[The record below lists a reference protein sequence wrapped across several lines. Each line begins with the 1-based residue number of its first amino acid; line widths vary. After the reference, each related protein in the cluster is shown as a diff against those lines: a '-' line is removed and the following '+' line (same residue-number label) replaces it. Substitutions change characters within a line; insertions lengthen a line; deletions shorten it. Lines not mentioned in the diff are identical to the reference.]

1 VNRNLIHQ
9 VKLASYF
16 LIAFLVHANFALTQN
31 INPGVDEV
39 FRPDE
44 VAEIRI
50 TLAPEDKAF
59 LLAPENR
66 YSEEYKQA
74 YFTMTNSQFN
84 VTLSTAVG
92 IRLRGNTSRGHD
104 KKGFKIDFREYGGSK
119 FKGYKKFNLKP
130 DVNDP
135 SMIRELLTLQYYRE
149 MNVPAARTHHVSL
162 YMNEEYMGIYLN
174 VEQIDDEFL
183 NLRHGHEEGFLYKCS
198 FGANLLDNG
207 QVFNTALYES
217 ELNEDDDTRAELD
230 HFVDV
235 LNNSLDAQFAE
246 KIEEVFD
253 VEGYLRQLAV
263 ESLLGHWDGYS
274 FNMNNYYLF
283 YNGQTGLM
291 EFFPY
296 DTDNTWGI
304 DWGSGHDWAKE
315 DLNYWYKNF
324 DTRPLTARILEVES
338 YRDQYNE
345 NLVELITLYFN
356 EEYLLP
362 LLEQYKTLLDPFVAN
377 DTYFD
382 NSFGFTLNDFRN
394 SFYTHVGSNHVKYGL
409 KEYLEVRTAY
419 ALTQIPGLITGAE
432 TDLRNEVHMYP
443 NPSAEP
449 SIFVCSSSQTFQTPV
464 VYHVSGMQI
473 PVEVRSVDENCHELV
488 MPSGTSKGLYFVN
501 VDGVVRKWVYQ

>member
-1 VNRNLIHQ
+1 MNIKTNRHL
-9 VKLASYF
+9 KPASYF
-16 LIAFLVHANFALTQN
+16 LIAFFVPVNFLLAQI

-39 FRPDE
+39 FRPGE
-44 VAEIRI
+44 VAEIRM
-50 TLAPEDKAF
+50 TMAPEDKAF

-74 YFTMTNSQFN
+74 SFTMTNSQFN
-84 VTLSTAVG
+84 ITLGTAVG

-104 KKGFKIDFREYGGSK
+104 KKGFKIDFREFGGSK

-135 SMIRELLTLQYYRE
+135 TMVRELLTMQYYRE
-149 MNVPAARTHHVSL
+149 MNVPAARTHHVRL
-162 YMNEEYMGIYLN
+162 YMNDEYMGIYLN

-207 QVFNTALYES
+207 QVFNTTLYES

-230 HFVDV
+230 HFVYV
-235 LNNSLDAQFAE
+235 LNNTSSAQFAE

-253 VEGYLRQLAV
+253 VQSYLRQLAV

-283 YNGQTGLM
+283 YNGETGLI

-304 DWGSGHDWAKE
+304 DWGSGRDWAKE
-315 DLNYWYKNF
+315 NLNYWYKNF

-345 NLVELITLYFN
+345 NLVEVITLYFN

-362 LLEQYKTLLDPFVAN
+362 LLEQYRTLLDPFVAS

-382 NSFGFTLNDFRN
+382 NAFGFTLTDFRN
-394 SFYTHVGSNHVKYGL
+394 SFYTHFGSNHVKYGL

-419 ALTQIPGLITGAE
+419 ALTQIPGLITGTE
-432 TDLRNEVHMYP
+432 VDIKNEVRMYP
-443 NPSAEP
+443 NPSDEP
-449 SIFVCSSSQTFQTPV
+449 SIFVCSSLQTAQAPV
-464 VYHVSGMQI
+464 VYHVSGKQI
-473 PVEVRSVDENCHELV
+473 PVEFNFVDANCHELV
-488 MPSGTSKGLYFVN
+488 MPSGTSKGLYLVN
-501 VDGVVRKWVYQ
+501 VDGVVMKWVYQ

>member
-1 VNRNLIHQ
+1 MKKMSITNLKR
-9 VKLASYF
+9 VSYF
-16 LIAFLVHANFALTQN
+16 LIAFLVQGYSVLAQN

-39 FRPDE
+39 FRPGE
-44 VAEIRI
+44 VAEIRL
-50 TLAPEDKAF
+50 TLSPEDKAF
-59 LLAPENR
+59 LLAYENR
-66 YSEEYKQA
+66 YSEEYKPA
-74 YFTMTNSQFN
+74 NFTMTNSQFN
-84 VTLSTAVG
+84 VTLSSAVG

-135 SMIRELLTLQYYRE
+135 TMIRELLTLQYYRE
-149 MNVPAARTHHVSL
+149 MNVPAARTHHVRL
-162 YMNEEYMGIYLN
+162 YMNDEYMGIYLN

-207 QVFNTALYES
+207 QINNANLYES
-217 ELNEDDDTRAELD
+217 ELNEEDDTRAELD

-235 LNNSLDAQFAE
+235 LNNTSNAQFAD

-253 VEGYLRQLAV
+253 VQGYLRQLAV

-291 EFFPY
+291 EYFPY
-296 DTDNTWGI
+296 DVDNTWGI
-304 DWGSGHDWAKE
+304 DWGSGNDWAKMN
-315 DLNYWYKNF
+315 LNYWYKSF
-324 DTRPLTARILEVES
+324 DSRPLTAKILQVES

-345 NLVELITLYFN
+345 NLVDLIALFFN

-382 NSFGFTLNDFRN
+382 NAFGFTLSDFRT
-394 SFYTHVGSNHVKYGL
+394 SFYTHFGSNHVKYGL
-409 KEYLEVRTAY
+409 KEYLEVRTEY
-419 ALTQIPGLITGAE
+419 ALSQIPGLITSVE
-432 TDLRNEVHMYP
+432 DDLRNDVQLYP
-443 NPSAEP
+443 NPTAEP
-449 SIFVCSSSQTFQTPV
+449 SIVVCSTSSTFQKPV

-473 PVEVRSVDENCHELV
+473 PVEIQFIDGDCQELIL
-488 MPSGTSKGLYFVN
+488 PAETGKGVYFVKVN
-501 VDGVVRKWVYQ
+501 GKTMKWIYQ